1 MKPKSFK
8 LLFYLLFVGIV
19 CFQKNVSA
27 SELSL
32 IPWPQH
38 IDINEERLIIN
49 RNLLLVNSSGD
60 NDIEQIINTCFND
73 LRDIG
78 FSVDISGKQVNNTRS
93 KSNKQVSNTRSKS
106 GKQVS
111 NPRGKTQIL
120 FFLEGSEL
128 NNYGEEGYKLEV
140 GDNISLYAAT
150 SAGLFWGSRT
160 VLQLLEQGPGISIP
174 QMDIS
179 DQPVV
184 KYRGLMIDVAR
195 SFHFLEFHLEMIKKM
210 AYYKLN
216 HYMIHFSDH
225 QSYTLPTDIYPGLP
239 TPGRHYLKEDISKMV
254 EMAKEYHVNI
264 VPSVD
269 VPGHSG
275 ALIRGIPELAFN
287 EEGKLDVT
295 KERTYEILQ
304 NIFGELMELF
314 PGPVWHLGADEVGYP
329 DLEDTPDEGYAE
341 WMKRHKFSKGSQ
353 LLNHFINRMHD
364 FIKGK
369 GYQMFVWEGF
379 KPDLYPKVNNEIIV
393 CPFDV
398 KHEGIMP
405 EDYMRV
411 GYKLLNT
418 SWTPLYIA
426 DKIYMTTPEIMARWN
441 IRMFGAGR
449 SPHPIKYWKK
459 FRPDEIITEVVG
471 SQMCSW
477 ANEEKAEWGLL
488 FGSEAGPGFPDYG
501 RPGPR
506 VQIFSE
512 RVWTGDKTSVKDL
525 LERAGV
531 SYWE

>member
-1 MKPKSFK
+1 MMKNENSSRWKGF
-8 LLFYLLFVGIV
+8 LLPMMIVVGIG
-19 CFQKNVSA
+19 CFQKNISA

-32 IPWPQH
+32 IPWPQQ
-38 IDINEERLIIN
+38 IDIKEEKLLIK
-49 RNLLLVNSSGD
+49 RNLLLVNPSGD
-60 NDIEQIINTCFND
+60 SDIEQIINTCSND
-73 LRDIG
+73 FREIG
-78 FSVDISGKQVNNTRS
+78 FNVDISGKE
-93 KSNKQVSNTRSKS
+93 VSNT
-106 GKQVS
+106 
-111 NPRGKTQIL
+111 RGKTQIL
-120 FFLEGSEL
+120 FFIESSGS

-140 GDNISLYAAT
+140 GDNISVYVT
-150 SAGLFWGSRT
+150 SSTGLFWGSRT
-160 VLQLLEQGPGISIP
+160 VLQLLKQGPGFSIP
-174 QMDIS
+174 KMDIS

-184 KYRGLMIDVAR
+184 RYRGLMIDVAR
-195 SFHFLEFHLEMIKKM
+195 SFHSLEFHLEMIKKM

-225 QSYTLPTDIYPGLP
+225 QSYTLPSDIYPGLP
-239 TPGRHYLKEDISKMV
+239 TPGRYYSKDDIIKMV
-254 EMAKEYHVNI
+254 DMAKEYHVNI

-287 EEGKLDVT
+287 GEQKLDVT

-314 PGPVWHLGADEVGYP
+314 PGPVWHLGADEVGFP
-329 DLEDTPDEGYAE
+329 DLKDSPDEYYAN
-341 WMKRHKFSKGSQ
+341 WMKKHNFSKGSQ
-353 LLNHFINRMHD
+353 LLNYFINRMHD

-398 KHEGIMP
+398 MHEGIMP
-405 EDYMRV
+405 EDYMSA

-418 SWTPLYIA
+418 SWTPLYVA

-441 IRMFGAGR
+441 MRMFGAGR
-449 SPHPIKYWKK
+449 SPQPFAYWKK
-459 FRPDEIITEVVG
+459 FSPDEIITEVVG
-471 SQMCSW
+471 GQMCSW
-477 ANEEKAEWGLL
+477 ANEEKAEWGML
-488 FGSEAGPGFPDYG
+488 FGSDAGPGFSDYG

-512 RVWTGDKTSVKDL
+512 RVWTGDKTSAEYL